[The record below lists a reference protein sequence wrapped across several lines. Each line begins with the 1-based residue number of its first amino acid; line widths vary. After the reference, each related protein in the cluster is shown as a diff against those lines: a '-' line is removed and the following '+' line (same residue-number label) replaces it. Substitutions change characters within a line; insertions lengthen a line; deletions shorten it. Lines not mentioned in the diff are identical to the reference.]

1 MVFHPEANCRPGD
14 CAAADAAGP
23 RVPVAGLILH
33 SRSVILEGFCPST
46 SAAMPTQVQRK
57 LTTILAADAE
67 GYSRVMEADEVRA
80 LGALRAA
87 RSVFSKF
94 IERHHGRIANTAGDG
109 LIAEFPSVVEAVQ
122 CAIEVQHELGGR
134 REDPGGALHF
144 RIGIHL
150 GDVMVDGDDLLGE
163 GVNLAARLQTMAE
176 PGGIL
181 ISQQVYD
188 QVHAKLSVG
197 FEYLGEKRPKN
208 FSEDVPVYSV
218 ARGEKQRKP
227 GKKKH
232 RAGKV
237 RPSPT
242 PERAAPDPGGLRQ
255 RLNRHATLF
264 GVIWAMLLVVDL
276 VTGAPFWAHFPG
288 IAMATLVALE
298 AAPLFVR
305 GRFNLQFARGVAVV
319 AGLALIN
326 LFTWSGYPWVAWPAG
341 ALVAIELFRRL
352 GARSR

>member
-1 MVFHPEANCRPGD
+1 MSSE
-14 CAAADAAGP
+14 
-23 RVPVAGLILH
+23 
-33 SRSVILEGFCPST
+33 
-46 SAAMPTQVQRK
+46 VQRK
-57 LTTILAADAE
+57 LTTILAADTK
-67 GYSRVMEADEVRA
+67 GYSRVMEAGEVLAFAA
-80 LGALRAA
+80 LQAA

-134 REDPGGALHF
+134 RDDPGGALHF

-176 PGGIL
+176 PGGVL

-197 FEYLGEKRPKN
+197 FDYLGEKRPKN
-208 FSEDVPVYSV
+208 FSEDVAVYRVSS
-218 ARGEKQRKP
+218 GKKQRKP

-232 RAGKV
+232 SAGKA
-237 RPSPT
+237 RPSRT
-242 PERAAPDPGGLRQ
+242 PEDVTLAPDDLRA
-255 RLNRHATLF
+255 RVIRHAKLL
-264 GVIWAMLLVVDL
+264 GAIWVALLVVDL
-276 VTGAPFWAHFPG
+276 VTGAPFWAHWPG
-288 IAMATLVALE
+288 IAMTVLVALE

-305 GRFNLQFARGVAVV
+305 GWFNLQFARGVTIVG
-319 AGLALIN
+319 GLALVN
-326 LFTWSGYPWVAWPAG
+326 LFTWSGYPWVMWPAG
-341 ALVAIELFRRL
+341 ALIAIELIRRL
-352 GARSR
+352 GVRSR